1 MPTAALQSN
10 IWWLILLQGIA
21 GIILGL
27 MLVTAPEMTTLLV
40 AFLGFYWLIMG
51 VLALVRVF
59 VDQTVPWIWSL
70 LIGIVGIL
78 AGLSVA
84 KHPLLAA
91 IGVQTAIVFILGLQG
106 LAMGVLEIIGAFMG
120 AGIGSFIL
128 GTIYVL
134 VAMLL
139 IGSPIVATLAVPFFF
154 GALLLVQ
161 GIALIVL
168 AFRVRA

>member
-1 MPTAALQSN
+1 L
-10 IWWLILLQGIA
+10 
-21 GIILGL
+21 
-27 MLVTAPEMTTLLV
+27 
-40 AFLGFYWLIMG
+40 
-51 VLALVRVF
+51 
-59 VDQTVPWIWSL
+59 
-70 LIGIVGIL
+70 
-78 AGLSVA
+78 
-84 KHPLLAA
+84 
-91 IGVQTAIVFILGLQG
+91 
-106 LAMGVLEIIGAFMG
+106 G